1 MKGRQPENVAAT
13 NERRAGEWEG
23 GRRELRQQKKL
34 PTVAVLMLFRDEV
47 KRIAGIV
54 EGKLRKTL
62 KL

>member
-1 MKGRQPENVAAT
+1 MSE
-13 NERRAGEWEG
+13 EREG
-23 GRRELRQQKKL
+23 VEELRQQKKL